1 MKSLTL
7 GVLTTL
13 SLAFTGCVSTTSV
26 GTLGAERKQLM
37 IIPEGAWNKM
47 ADRNFKNLRKKP
59 KINLY
64 ILSMHD

>member
-37 IIPEGAWNKM
+37 IIPEGERWSHLFEQLKAY
-47 ADRNFKNLRKKP
+47 L
-59 KINLY
+59 
-64 ILSMHD
+64 

>member
-37 IIPEGAWNKM
+37 IRPLAKV
-47 ADRNFKNLRKKP
+47 KNC
-59 KINLY
+59 LY
-64 ILSMHD
+64 